1 MPDLILPAITE
12 HATQYSGGSMLVW
25 NEADYVQEIWPT
37 ADKIRAEQENGGKV
51 WVRKV
56 IVVEDWTEVPRA

>member
-12 HATQYSGGSMLVW
+12 HATRFKSGDMVVW
-25 NEADYVQEIWPT
+25 DETPETLAVYPLAARIEQKQEG
-37 ADKIRAEQENGGKV
+37 GGKV

-56 IVVEDWTEVPRA
+56 IVVEPWTEVPRA